1 MPWFTFHLNDFAY
14 SFLSVLFEGVPFLL
28 LGSLISGL
36 VDVFVSPERMQ
47 RILPANPAAAIGVA
61 GLLGLI
67 FPMCECGSVIV
78 IRRFIRKGLP
88 LSAAVTY
95 MLAAPIVSPL
105 VAISTYAA
113 FRGQSPLVMTSLRLT
128 IGYLL
133 ALAVGFIVHRL
144 PASAILREEN
154 TAPAP
159 RKRTGLSITA
169 APAEPQDFSSIIAS
183 ASPAKKLLLAVQSAT
198 ADFLDVTFFFVIGTA
213 AASIFN
219 TALNQRILESLAT
232 NPPVAI
238 AALMGL
244 AVILAVCSTTDA
256 FIAANFKV
264 FPFAAKLGFLLFG
277 PVFDLKLFWL
287 YGILFKRRFVALLGL
302 GLFLV
307 IWLLSWRISALHL

>member
-36 VDVFVSPERMQ
+36 VDVFVSAERMQ
-47 RILPANPAAAIGVA
+47 RLLPANGAAAICVS

-78 IRRFIRKGLP
+78 IRRFLRKGLP
-88 LSAAVTY
+88 LSAAATY

-105 VAISTYAA
+105 VALSTFAA
-113 FRGQSPLVMTSLRLT
+113 FRGQSPVVMTSLRLT
-128 IGYLL
+128 IGYLI
-133 ALAVGFIVHRL
+133 AIAVGFIVHRL
-144 PASAILREEN
+144 PASAILRAEN

-159 RKRTGLSITA
+159 RPRAGLSITP
-169 APAEPQDFSSIIAS
+169 APGEPQDFSALIAS
-183 ASPAKKLLLAVQSAT
+183 ASPAKKLLLAIQSAT
-198 ADFLDVTFFFVIGTA
+198 ADFLDVTFFFVLGTA

-219 TALNQRILESLAT
+219 TALNQRLLESLAT

-244 AVILAVCSTTDA
+244 AAILAVCSTTDA

-287 YGILFKRRFVALLGL
+287 YGLLFKRRFVALLAL
-302 GLFLV
+302 GLFIV
-307 IWLLSWRISALHL
+307 IWLISWRIGALHL